1 MTIRT
6 LIVDDEALARERI
19 RSLLIGDPQVAVI
32 GEACNG
38 PEAAVLIK
46 RLKPD
51 LVFLDVQMPEM
62 DGFEVIRAVGVE
74 RMPHI
79 IFVTAY
85 DQYAFRAFEVHALDY
100 LLKPFSKRR
109 FKESLARVVQTVEA
123 AKGNGAFRDQVK
135 GLIEKVRSES
145 PYNEWLVVNLD
156 GDRMIA
162 VKTESIE
169 WIEAAGKYV
178 IFHMDGR
185 KFIKRETMAGLE
197 SRLDPRKLIRVHR
210 SRIINVAAIKE
221 IQPWFHGE
229 FILIMKDGA
238 KITLSRA
245 YRDKFRALFGGS
257 F

>member
-1 MTIRT
+1 MTIRS
-6 LIVDDEALARERI
+6 LIVDDEPLARERI
-19 RSLLIGDPQVAVI
+19 RSLLMGDPRVAVI
-32 GEACNG
+32 GEASNG

-79 IFVTAY
+79 VFVTAY
-85 DQYAFRAFEVHALDY
+85 DQYALRAFEVHALDY
-100 LLKPFSKRR
+100 LLKPFPKRR
-109 FKESLARVVQTVEA
+109 FKESLARIVLTIEA
-123 AKGNGAFRDQVK
+123 TKGNGAFREQVK
-135 GLIEKVRSES
+135 ELIETVRSE
-145 PYNEWLVVNLD
+145 PAYNEWLVVNLD

-162 VKTESIE
+162 MRTEDIE

-178 IFHMDGR
+178 IFHGDGR
-185 KFIKRETMAGLE
+185 KFMKRESMEGLE
-197 SRLDPRKLIRVHR
+197 SRLNPRKLIRVHR

-245 YRDKFRALFGGS
+245 YRDKFKTLFGGS